1 MLSSRARRAF
11 PLYIC
16 CLTTFTSVSALA
28 DNTLFTAMDD
38 PATAK
43 KPFEGNVQAGYNAQS
58 GNSQSSTL
66 LANTNMTW
74 FNTDAAYSLWGQPTT
89 PPPPTCAR
97 PKSTRPVAVRAI
109 T

>member
-74 FNTDAAYSLWGQPTT
+74 FNSDAAYSLWGGGQQHHLLQRTLLRKIPGRW
-89 PPPPTCAR
+89 PYAL
-97 PKSTRPVAVRAI
+97 
-109 T
+109 

>member
-16 CLTTFTSVSALA
+16 CLTTFTSVSAFA

-66 LANTNMTW
+66 LQQRR
-74 FNTDAAYSLWGQPTT
+74 GVQP
-89 PPPPTCAR
+89 
-97 PKSTRPVAVRAI
+97 VGGG
-109 T
+109 

>member
-1 MLSSRARRAF
+1 
-11 PLYIC
+11 
-16 CLTTFTSVSALA
+16 
-28 DNTLFTAMDD
+28 MDD

-66 LANTNMTW
+66 LANTNMTC
-74 FNTDAAYSLWGQPTT
+74 SIPTRHIACGGSQQHHLLQRALVRKV
-89 PPPPTCAR
+89 P
-97 PKSTRPVAVRAI
+97 PVAVRAI